1 MGKKIKK
8 TKVPKMKER
17 MFNLEVYV
25 DLLVERIERLENE
38 TKRHSECISNTVV
51 DVRNLELKSGRT
63 EDTAN
68 TARETL
74 GTIAEDFSEA
84 LKRIDRLED
93 NVSALA
99 IEAKCLEEKNAITD
113 LLVSTDFKGNVK
125 HKRLISKMKK
135 EIKEALKCSSFED
148 LKREILN
155 GDRSVDDLYDYKRI
169 MMKHEE
175 EQKIVDYVNK
185 EGE

>member
-135 EIKEALKCSSFED
+135 SATLPIIRNTSQVNKLKNPEIKAFWE
-148 LKREILN
+148 R
-155 GDRSVDDLYDYKRI
+155 DRIFDNLYH
-169 MMKHEE
+169 MFTL
-175 EQKIVDYVNK
+175 
-185 EGE
+185 